1 VRNVNSLRTLAA
13 LKNAR
18 FAECGRKQSWE
29 QLSFDPAARRG
40 KQASV
45 GLALLGESFER
56 MALHLFL
63 SHIIATPLQKD
74 FVRLGLRAE
83 SP

>member
-1 VRNVNSLRTLAA
+1 LRWVELGDEQ
-13 LKNAR
+13 

-29 QLSFDPAARRG
+29 QLNFVPAASRG
-40 KQASV
+40 KPASV
-45 GLALLGESFER
+45 GPAVLGESFEP

-63 SHIIATPLQKD
+63 LHMIAHHLKK